1 MAGEVPYWLSALAE
15 ELALL
20 AENKDTIGLNAQL
33 DYHARIHAISKRD
46 LTAMI
51 AAEWSRQGIVT
62 VPTAGVLRGWIK

>member
-1 MAGEVPYWLSALAE
+1 MADAPDYWISALAE
-15 ELALL
+15 EMAML
-20 AENKDTIGLNAQL
+20 AENKDMASLKAQL

-46 LTAMI
+46 LTAII